1 MATKLIQ
8 LEDGL
13 LVEAEVPEDQ
23 AEPISGGA
31 VDRVDATLDQIEP
44 LLVKACK
51 PITAAWQQLS
61 QEAHI
66 DYAQITLG
74 VNFTGEGSVYVAK
87 ATAGANLTVTLVLKP
102 QPETRSEE

>member
-23 AEPISGGA
+23 AEPISGRA
-31 VDRVDATLDQIEP
+31 VDKVNATLEQIEP
-44 LLVKACK
+44 LLVRACK
-51 PITAAWQQLS
+51 PVTAAWQHLS
-61 QEAHI
+61 EEAYI
-66 DYAQITLG
+66 DHAQITLG
-74 VNFTGEGSVYVAK
+74 VGFTGEGNAYVAK

-102 QPETRSEE
+102 NPENRSED